1 MAYGM
6 LSAKLCE
13 LDDDICRLHGR
24 IQQGAENLDSE
35 IRAAE
40 LELEESQKY
49 LNEKLV
55 FSRSEAVQNIA
66 KVYRTIEDALAREQ
80 TELKE
85 LTADERLLLAE
96 YSLDFAM
103 LAARK
108 AVLQSLRAIKS
119 SENEDRSK

>member
-40 LELEESQKY
+40 IELEESQRS
-49 LNEKLV
+49 LNERLA
-55 FSRSEAVQNIA
+55 FSRSEAVQDIA
-66 KVYRTIEDALAREQ
+66 KIYRRIENALSSEQ
-80 TELKE
+80 KE
-85 LTADERLLLAE
+85 LSADERLLLAE

>member
-1 MAYGM
+1 MAHGM

-40 LELEESQKY
+40 LELEESQKS
-49 LNEKLV
+49 LNERLA
-55 FSRSEAVQNIA
+55 FSRSEAVQDIA
-66 KVYRTIEDALAREQ
+66 KIYRRIENALSSEQ
-80 TELKE
+80 KE
-85 LTADERLLLAE
+85 LSADERLLLAE

>member
-40 LELEESQKY
+40 LDLEESQRS
-49 LNEKLV
+49 LNERLA
-55 FSRSEAVQNIA
+55 FSRSEAVQDIA
-66 KVYRTIEDALAREQ
+66 KIYRRIENALSSEQ
-80 TELKE
+80 KE
-85 LTADERLLLAE
+85 LSADERLLLAE

>member
-40 LELEESQKY
+40 FELEESQKS
-49 LNEKLV
+49 LNERLA
-55 FSRSEAVQNIA
+55 FSRSEAVQDIA
-66 KVYRTIEDALAREQ
+66 KIYRRIENALSSEQ
-80 TELKE
+80 KE
-85 LTADERLLLAE
+85 LSADERLLLAE

-108 AVLQSLRAIKS
+108 AVLQSLRAIRS

>member
-40 LELEESQKY
+40 LELEESQRS
-49 LNEKLV
+49 LNERLA
-55 FSRSEAVQNIA
+55 FSRSEAVQDIA
-66 KVYRTIEDALAREQ
+66 KIYRRIENVLSSEQ
-80 TELKE
+80 KE
-85 LTADERLLLAE
+85 LSADERLLLAE

>member
-40 LELEESQKY
+40 LELEESQKS
-49 LNEKLV
+49 LNERLA
-55 FSRSEAVQNIA
+55 FSRSEAVQDIA
-66 KVYRTIEDALAREQ
+66 KIYRRIENALSSEQ
-80 TELKE
+80 KE
-85 LTADERLLLAE
+85 LSADERLLLAE

>member
-13 LDDDICRLHGR
+13 LDNDICRLHGR

-40 LELEESQKY
+40 LELEESQRS
-49 LNEKLV
+49 LNERLA
-55 FSRSEAVQNIA
+55 FSRSEAVQDIA
-66 KVYRTIEDALAREQ
+66 KIYRRIENALSSEQ
-80 TELKE
+80 KE
-85 LTADERLLLAE
+85 LSADERLLLAE

>member
-40 LELEESQKY
+40 LELEESQRS
-49 LNEKLV
+49 LNERLA
-55 FSRSEAVQNIA
+55 FSRSEAVQDIA
-66 KVYRTIEDALAREQ
+66 KIYRRIENALSSEQ
-80 TELKE
+80 KE
-85 LTADERLLLAE
+85 LSADERLLLAE

>member
-40 LELEESQKY
+40 LELEESQRS
-49 LNEKLV
+49 LNERLA
-55 FSRSEAVQNIA
+55 FSRSEAVQDIA
-66 KVYRTIEDALAREQ
+66 KIYRRIENALSSEQ
-80 TELKE
+80 KE
-85 LTADERLLLAE
+85 LSADERLLLAE

-108 AVLQSLRAIKS
+108 AVLQSLRAIRS

>member
-24 IQQGAENLDSE
+24 IQQGAENLDLE

-40 LELEESQKY
+40 LELEESQKS
-49 LNEKLV
+49 LNERLA
-55 FSRSEAVQNIA
+55 FSRSEAVQDIA
-66 KVYRTIEDALAREQ
+66 KIYRRIENALSSEQ
-80 TELKE
+80 KE
-85 LTADERLLLAE
+85 LSADERLLLAE

>member
-1 MAYGM
+1 MAHGM

-40 LELEESQKY
+40 LELEESQKS
-49 LNEKLV
+49 LNERLA
-55 FSRSEAVQNIA
+55 FSRSEAVQDIA
-66 KVYRTIEDALAREQ
+66 KIYRRIENALSSEQ
-80 TELKE
+80 KE
-85 LTADERLLLAE
+85 LSADERLLLAE

-108 AVLQSLRAIKS
+108 AVLQSLRAIRS

>member
-1 MAYGM
+1 MAYWM

-40 LELEESQKY
+40 LELEESQRS
-49 LNEKLV
+49 LNERLA
-55 FSRSEAVQNIA
+55 FSRSEAVQDIA
-66 KVYRTIEDALAREQ
+66 KIYRRIENALSSEQ
-80 TELKE
+80 KE
-85 LTADERLLLAE
+85 LSADERLLLAE

-108 AVLQSLRAIKS
+108 AVLQSLRAIRS

>member
-1 MAYGM
+1 MAHGM

-40 LELEESQKY
+40 LELEESQRS
-49 LNEKLV
+49 LNERLA
-55 FSRSEAVQNIA
+55 FSRSEAVQDIA
-66 KVYRTIEDALAREQ
+66 KIYRRIENALSSEQ
-80 TELKE
+80 KE
-85 LTADERLLLAE
+85 LSADERLLLAE

>member
-1 MAYGM
+1 MAHGM

-40 LELEESQKY
+40 LELEESQRS
-49 LNEKLV
+49 LDEKLA
-55 FSRSEAVQNIA
+55 FSRSEAVQDIA
-66 KVYRTIEDALAREQ
+66 KVYRTIENALSSSEQ
-80 TELKE
+80 KE
-85 LTADERLLLAE
+85 LSADERLLLAE

-103 LAARK
+103 LAVRK
-108 AVLQSLRAIKS
+108 AVLQSLRAIRS

>member
-40 LELEESQKY
+40 LELEESQRS
-49 LNEKLV
+49 LNERLA
-55 FSRSEAVQNIA
+55 FSRSEAVQDIA
-66 KVYRTIEDALAREQ
+66 KIYRRIENALSSSEQ
-80 TELKE
+80 KE
-85 LTADERLLLAE
+85 LSADERLLLAE

-103 LAARK
+103 LAVRK
-108 AVLQSLRAIKS
+108 AVLQSLRAIRS

>member
-6 LSAKLCE
+6 RSAKLCE

-40 LELEESQKY
+40 LELEESQRS
-49 LNEKLV
+49 LNERLA
-55 FSRSEAVQNIA
+55 FSRSEAVQDIA
-66 KVYRTIEDALAREQ
+66 KIYRRIENALSSEQ
-80 TELKE
+80 KE
-85 LTADERLLLAE
+85 LSADERLLLAE

>member
-40 LELEESQKY
+40 FELEESQKS
-49 LNEKLV
+49 LNERLA
-55 FSRSEAVQNIA
+55 FSRSEAVQDIA
-66 KVYRTIEDALAREQ
+66 KIYRRIENALSSEQ
-80 TELKE
+80 KE
-85 LTADERLLLAE
+85 LSADERLLLAE

>member
-40 LELEESQKY
+40 LELEESQRS
-49 LNEKLV
+49 LNERLA
-55 FSRSEAVQNIA
+55 FSRSEAVQDIA
-66 KVYRTIEDALAREQ
+66 KIYRRIENALSSEH
-80 TELKE
+80 KE
-85 LTADERLLLAE
+85 LSADERLLLAE

-108 AVLQSLRAIKS
+108 AVLQSLRAIRS

>member
-1 MAYGM
+1 MAHGM

-40 LELEESQKY
+40 LELEESQRS
-49 LNEKLV
+49 LNERLA
-55 FSRSEAVQNIA
+55 FSRSEAVQDIA
-66 KVYRTIEDALAREQ
+66 KIYRRIENALSSEQ
-80 TELKE
+80 KE
-85 LTADERLLLAE
+85 LSADERLLLAE

-108 AVLQSLRAIKS
+108 AVLQSLRAIRS

>member
-40 LELEESQKY
+40 LELEESQRS
-49 LNEKLV
+49 LNEKLA
-55 FSRSEAVQNIA
+55 FSRSEAVQDIA
-66 KVYRTIEDALAREQ
+66 KIYRRIENALSSEQ
-80 TELKE
+80 KE
-85 LTADERLLLAE
+85 LSADERLLLAE

-108 AVLQSLRAIKS
+108 AVLQSFRAIRS

>member
-13 LDDDICRLHGR
+13 LDNDICRLHGR

-40 LELEESQKY
+40 LELEESQRS
-49 LNEKLV
+49 LNERLA
-55 FSRSEAVQNIA
+55 FSRSEAVQDIA
-66 KVYRTIEDALAREQ
+66 KIYRRIENALSSEQ
-80 TELKE
+80 KE
-85 LTADERLLLAE
+85 LSADERLLLAE

-108 AVLQSLRAIKS
+108 SVLQSLRAIKS

>member
-40 LELEESQKY
+40 LELEESQRS
-49 LNEKLV
+49 LNERLA
-55 FSRSEAVQNIA
+55 FSRSETVQDIA
-66 KVYRTIEDALAREQ
+66 KIYRRIENALSSEQ
-80 TELKE
+80 KE
-85 LTADERLLLAE
+85 LSADERLLLAE

-108 AVLQSLRAIKS
+108 AVLQSLRAIRS

>member
-1 MAYGM
+1 MAHGM

-40 LELEESQKY
+40 LELEESQRS
-49 LNEKLV
+49 LNERLA
-55 FSRSEAVQNIA
+55 FSRSEAVQDIA
-66 KVYRTIEDALAREQ
+66 KIYRRIENALSSEQ

-85 LTADERLLLAE
+85 LSADERLLLAE

-108 AVLQSLRAIKS
+108 AVLQSLRAIRS

>member
-1 MAYGM
+1 MAHGM

-24 IQQGAENLDSE
+24 IQQGAENLHSE

-40 LELEESQKY
+40 LELEESQRS
-49 LNEKLV
+49 LNERLA
-55 FSRSEAVQNIA
+55 FSRSEAVQDIA
-66 KVYRTIEDALAREQ
+66 KIYRRIENALSSEQ
-80 TELKE
+80 KE
-85 LTADERLLLAE
+85 LSADERLLLAE

>member
-13 LDDDICRLHGR
+13 RNDDICRLPGR

-40 LELEESQKY
+40 LELEESQRS
-49 LNEKLV
+49 LNERLA
-55 FSRSEAVQNIA
+55 FSRSEAVQDIA
-66 KVYRTIEDALAREQ
+66 KIYRRIENALSSEQ
-80 TELKE
+80 KE
-85 LTADERLLLAE
+85 LSADERLLLAE

-108 AVLQSLRAIKS
+108 AVLQSLRAIRS

>member
-40 LELEESQKY
+40 LELEESQRS
-49 LNEKLV
+49 LNERLA
-55 FSRSEAVQNIA
+55 FSRSEAVQDIA
-66 KVYRTIEDALAREQ
+66 KIYRRIENALSSEQ
-80 TELKE
+80 KE
-85 LTADERLLLAE
+85 LSVDERLLLAE

>member
-1 MAYGM
+1 MAHGM

-24 IQQGAENLDSE
+24 IQQGAENLDSG

-40 LELEESQKY
+40 LELEESQRS
-49 LNEKLV
+49 LDEKLA
-55 FSRSEAVQNIA
+55 FSRSEAVQDIA
-66 KVYRTIEDALAREQ
+66 KIYRRIENALSSSEQ
-80 TELKE
+80 KE
-85 LTADERLLLAE
+85 LSADERLLLAE

-103 LAARK
+103 LAVRK
-108 AVLQSLRAIKS
+108 AVLQSLRAIRS

>member
-40 LELEESQKY
+40 LELEESQRS
-49 LNEKLV
+49 LNERLA
-55 FSRSEAVQNIA
+55 FSRSEAVQDIA
-66 KVYRTIEDALAREQ
+66 KIYRRIENALSSEQ
-80 TELKE
+80 KE
-85 LTADERLLLAE
+85 LSADERLLLAE

-108 AVLQSLRAIKS
+108 AVLQSFRAIRS

>member
-24 IQQGAENLDSE
+24 IQQGAENLDLE

-40 LELEESQKY
+40 LELEESQRS
-49 LNEKLV
+49 LNERLA
-55 FSRSEAVQNIA
+55 FSRSEAVQDIA
-66 KVYRTIEDALAREQ
+66 KIYRRIENALSSEQ
-80 TELKE
+80 KE
-85 LTADERLLLAE
+85 LSADERLLLAE

>member
-1 MAYGM
+1 MAHGM

-40 LELEESQKY
+40 FELEESQKS
-49 LNEKLV
+49 LNERLA
-55 FSRSEAVQNIA
+55 FSRSEAVQDIA
-66 KVYRTIEDALAREQ
+66 KIYRRIENALSSSEQ
-80 TELKE
+80 KE
-85 LTADERLLLAE
+85 LSADERLLLAE

-103 LAARK
+103 LAVRK
-108 AVLQSLRAIKS
+108 AVLQSLRAIRS

>member
-13 LDDDICRLHGR
+13 LDNDICRLHGR

-40 LELEESQKY
+40 LELEESQRS
-49 LNEKLV
+49 LNERLA
-55 FSRSEAVQNIA
+55 FSRSEAVQDIA
-66 KVYRTIEDALAREQ
+66 KIYRRIENALSSEQ
-80 TELKE
+80 KE
-85 LTADERLLLAE
+85 LSADERLLLAE

-108 AVLQSLRAIKS
+108 AVLQSLRAIRS

>member
-24 IQQGAENLDSE
+24 IQQGAENLDLE

-40 LELEESQKY
+40 LELEESQRS
-49 LNEKLV
+49 LNERLA
-55 FSRSEAVQNIA
+55 FSRSEAVQDIA
-66 KVYRTIEDALAREQ
+66 KIYRRIENALSSEQ
-80 TELKE
+80 KE
-85 LTADERLLLAE
+85 LSADERLLLAE

-108 AVLQSLRAIKS
+108 AVLQSLRAIRS

>member
-40 LELEESQKY
+40 LELEESQKS
-49 LNEKLV
+49 LNERLA
-55 FSRSEAVQNIA
+55 FSRSEAVQDIA
-66 KVYRTIEDALAREQ
+66 KIYRRIENALSSEQ
-80 TELKE
+80 KE
-85 LTADERLLLAE
+85 LSADERLLLAE

-108 AVLQSLRAIKS
+108 AVLQSLRAIRS

>member
-24 IQQGAENLDSE
+24 IQQGAKNLDSE

-40 LELEESQKY
+40 LELEESQRS
-49 LNEKLV
+49 LNERLA
-55 FSRSEAVQNIA
+55 FSRSEAVQDIA
-66 KVYRTIEDALAREQ
+66 KIYRRIENALSSEQ
-80 TELKE
+80 KE
-85 LTADERLLLAE
+85 LSADERLLLAE

-108 AVLQSLRAIKS
+108 AVLQSLRAIRS